1 MEQFENEC
9 IQLRDQLQKAGEHT
23 SAQRKWEHREAEIKA
38 VHEARQQEMLEKVEE
53 AEGQLRDAI
62 VLCEKRAE
70 ENFTLKQKID
80 QQRQEL
86 EKARKRAEVL
96 EDQAI

>member
-1 MEQFENEC
+1 
-9 IQLRDQLQKAGEHT
+9 
-23 SAQRKWEHREAEIKA
+23 
-38 VHEARQQEMLEKVEE
+38 MLEKVEE

-80 QQRQEL
+80 
-86 EKARKRAEVL
+86 
-96 EDQAI
+96 